1 MRPFA
6 RSGGDSCVSGQLVN
20 AGQQADS
27 VSRDLAE
34 REGDHRKVVPFFVSK
49 LAAMPTLDKAA
60 IEALIPH
67 RDPFL
72 LIDRVVELEPGVRA
86 VGEHTFTGKE
96 WYQAGHF
103 PGNPIVPG
111 VILVESMAQVA
122 TVAAMAH
129 PDYRDGLGL
138 FAGIE
143 EMRFKRMVKPGD
155 TARFEA
161 TVEKM
166 RRGFARVAV
175 RTTIGDELAAEGTIL
190 AIFQPKAKA
199 SA

>member
-1 MRPFA
+1 MA
-6 RSGGDSCVSGQLVN
+6 
-20 AGQQADS
+20 
-27 VSRDLAE
+27 
-34 REGDHRKVVPFFVSK
+34 
-49 LAAMPTLDKAA
+49 TLDRAG

-72 LIDRVVELEPGVRA
+72 LIDRILELEPGVRA
-86 VGEHTFTGKE
+86 VGEHTFTGTE

-111 VILVESMAQVA
+111 VILVESMAQVG

-143 EMRFKRMVKPGD
+143 EMRFRRMVKPGD
-155 TARFEA
+155 TGRFEA
-161 TVEKM
+161 TVAKM
-166 RRGFARVAV
+166 RRGFAKVAV
-175 RTTIGDELAAEGTIL
+175 RTTIGDELAAEGIIL
-190 AIFQPKAKA
+190 AIFQPRAKP
-199 SA
+199 

>member
-1 MRPFA
+1 M
-6 RSGGDSCVSGQLVN
+6 D
-20 AGQQADS
+20 
-27 VSRDLAE
+27 
-34 REGDHRKVVPFFVSK
+34 RK
-49 LAAMPTLDKAA
+49 A

-86 VGEHTFTGKE
+86 VAEHTFTGQE

-111 VILVESMAQVA
+111 VILVESMAQSA
-122 TVAAMAH
+122 TVMAMSL
-129 PDYRDGLGL
+129 PEYRDGLGL

-155 TARFEA
+155 TGRFEA
-161 TVEKM
+161 VMDKF
-166 RRGFARVAV
+166 RRGFARVNV
-175 RTTIGDELAAEGTIL
+175 RTYVGDELAAEGAIL
-190 AIFQPKAKA
+190 AIFQPNPKK
-199 SA
+199 